1 MSFVSGGMVTTMALL
16 FVRVVYRGRLGAM
29 RVNGTAAGY
38 LWERRMEN
46 DGSLDSYNST
56 SQSSDT

>member
-1 MSFVSGGMVTTMALL
+1 MWMAMSFVSGGMVTTMALL

-38 LWERRMEN
+38 LWERRMEK
-46 DGSLDSYNST
+46 
-56 SQSSDT
+56 